1 MGNLVLV
8 IEDSKTVSK
17 VIEVGLGREGYEVVC
32 CDSGER
38 ALHWL
43 ASPSTNTIPDLI
55 LVDLVLP
62 EMDGYSVIRILR
74 SRSVLAHI
82 PIVIISRRNGFIDT
96 LRGKLVGANA
106 HLVKPLEMT
115 NLLAVVG
122 EYIGTPTLVLSAV
135 SPVVP

>member
-1 MGNLVLV
+1 MKNLILV
-8 IEDSKTVSK
+8 IDDSKTVSK

-38 ALHWL
+38 ALRWL
-43 ASPSTNTIPDLI
+43 ASSTNNIPDLI
-55 LVDLVLP
+55 LVDLFLP
-62 EMDGYSVIRILR
+62 EMDGYSVIRVFR
-74 SRSVLAHI
+74 SHSVLAHI

-115 NLLAVVG
+115 NLLSVVG
-122 EYIGTPTLVLSAV
+122 EYIGTPTLVMSAV
-135 SPVVP
+135 SPVVS

>member
-1 MGNLVLV
+1 M
-8 IEDSKTVSK
+8 
-17 VIEVGLGREGYEVVC
+17 C

-38 ALHWL
+38 ALRWL
-43 ASPSTNTIPDLI
+43 ASSTNNIPDLI

-62 EMDGYSVIRILR
+62 EMDGYSVIRVLR